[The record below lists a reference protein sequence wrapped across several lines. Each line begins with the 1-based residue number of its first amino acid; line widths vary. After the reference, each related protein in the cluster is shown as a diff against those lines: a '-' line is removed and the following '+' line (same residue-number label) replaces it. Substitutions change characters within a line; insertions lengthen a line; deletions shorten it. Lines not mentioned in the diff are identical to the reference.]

1 MQFVPEEFQKDEG
14 SEKEQR
20 NDTPKSNMA
29 GEKSDRDVDND
40 GKGQKNV
47 SWNSVIIIDLPC
59 KWHSTWPYWVN
70 LNWQCTIKCCTI
82 FLTFLLL

>member
-47 SWNSVIIIDLPC
+47 S
-59 KWHSTWPYWVN
+59 
-70 LNWQCTIKCCTI
+70 
-82 FLTFLLL
+82 